1 MSWRAIED
9 NDLQSAIS
17 SAEETAFRTK
27 LLAAGQGD
35 PFAAIFGQVT
45 RNFRDAIR
53 SGGNELDPDPAR
65 LPDGAIFHAV
75 VIIRQR
81 LCGRFNVGEQTET
94 RRDEY
99 KAATAYL
106 KDLAAGGIRLES
118 PNEPAATAKPLAAPA
133 VNASPRRDG
142 WRDQDGV

>member
-1 MSWRAIED
+1 MWRAIED
-9 NDLQSAIS
+9 EDLRSAIS
-17 SAEETAFRTK
+17 SKEEETFRNRLT
-27 LLAAGQGD
+27 AEGQGD
-35 PFAAIFGQVT
+35 PFVAIFGQVT

-53 SGGNELDPDPAR
+53 SGGNELDPDPAN

-99 KAATAYL
+99 KAASDYL
-106 KDLAAGGIRLES
+106 KALAAGDIRPEA
-118 PNEPAATAKPLAAPA
+118 PGNETATTQPLPAPA

-142 WRDQDGV
+142 WRDQDGI